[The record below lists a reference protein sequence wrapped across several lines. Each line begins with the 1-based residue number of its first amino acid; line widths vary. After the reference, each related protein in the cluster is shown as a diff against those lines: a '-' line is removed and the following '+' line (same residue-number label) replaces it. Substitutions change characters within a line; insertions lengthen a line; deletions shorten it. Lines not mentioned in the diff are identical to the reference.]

1 MTVRQLLEVFDDH
14 TYVNIAII
22 ENVYNP
28 FEDDMEETVVA
39 SWNYKEHYDW
49 YCGQLDCFSERDIN
63 EIQPYFKR
71 TVKSFYVINASTHSI
86 FLFRFDATNIRN
98 IY

>member
-14 TYVNIAII
+14 TYVNVAII
-22 ENVYNP
+22 ESVYNP

-71 TVKSFYVINASTHSI
+71 TIKSFYVINEIKLDSYPH
-86 FLFRFDATNIRN
+86 
-98 IY
+98 IYITIK